1 MGCVLELR
9 NRLDWKHITSWARC
23 FWCGLASEAWT
34 YTDCFSW
41 TFTAW
46 DVSLFGVFLVCIF
59 LHLDWIRRFIVDME
73 IYSVNLSIPPVD
85 TCRSLLI
92 RPENIRKSYAFWC
105 FLRIQKWNIHCVKY
119 NTGFLQPIFYLDW
132 KIRLGENTFSCM
144 FDAVI
149 CQIRFNSPFPVLLSW
164 KGLD

>member
-85 TCRSLLI
+85 TCRSLSI
-92 RPENIRKSYAFWC
+92 RPENIRESYAFWC

-119 NTGFLQPIFYLDW
+119 NRIRVFSNPYFTFTGKYGSEKTPFLVCLTQWYA
-132 KIRLGENTFSCM
+132 RY
-144 FDAVI
+144 
-149 CQIRFNSPFPVLLSW
+149 
-164 KGLD
+164 GLTRHSQSYYHEKV

>member
-1 MGCVLELR
+1 MLELR

-59 LHLDWIRRFIVDME
+59 LHLDWIRRFIVDMVT
-73 IYSVNLSIPPVD
+73 YSLNLLIPPVD
-85 TCRSLLI
+85 TCRSLSI
-92 RPENIRKSYAFWC
+92 RPENIRKSMDR
-105 FLRIQKWNIHCVKY
+105 FLYDNGLRHERVNWNH
-119 NTGFLQPIFYLDW
+119 
-132 KIRLGENTFSCM
+132 E
-144 FDAVI
+144 
-149 CQIRFNSPFPVLLSW
+149 PVLFYTSQLIRTKSTINQW
-164 KGLD
+164 Q